1 MASLFPPI
9 DPENDGKSD
18 GVPVSALD
26 RRLRRRRL
34 VPFRALL
41 PNMVTLLAICAGLT
55 AIRLAMEGNFELAVG
70 ALIFA
75 AILDGVDGHVARLL
89 KSTSRFGAQ
98 LDSLADFVNFGVA
111 PGILLYVWRLA
122 DLKNIGWI
130 VALALAIC
138 TALRLARFNA
148 ALDSAPGP
156 DWHKDYFVGI
166 PAPAGAMAVLLP
178 LALSKIGVPV
188 PPEAAVLVALYT
200 AAIALLMVSRFPT
213 WSGKRLDQRIPTE
226 SVMPFLVMAV
236 LMIALLISY
245 PFSVLTIGV
254 VSYLAHLPFAWR
266 AWRKRRAVETE
277 REVGSD
283 TGVGEQ
289 ADE

>member
-1 MASLFPPI
+1 MTSLFPPL
-9 DPENDGKSD
+9 DPEDGD
-18 GVPVSALD
+18 RPPGGRIGALD
-26 RRLRRRRL
+26 IRLRRRRL

-41 PNMVTLLAICAGLT
+41 PNMVTLLAMSAGLT
-55 AIRLAMEGNFELAVG
+55 AIRLAMDGNFELAVG
-70 ALIFA
+70 ALILA
-75 AILDGVDGHVARLL
+75 AILDGIDGRVARLL

-111 PGILLYVWRLA
+111 PALLLYVWRLQ
-122 DLKNIGWI
+122 DLKALGWI

-148 ALDSAPGP
+148 ALDVGPAP
-156 DWHKDYFVGI
+156 DWHKDFFVGI
-166 PAPAGAMAVLLP
+166 PAPAGAMVVLLP
-178 LALSKIGVPV
+178 LALSKIGLPV

-213 WSGKRLDQRIPTE
+213 WSGKRLGQRIPTE

-245 PFSVLTIGV
+245 PFSVLAVGV
-254 VSYLAHLPFAWR
+254 IAYLGHLPFAWR
-266 AWRKRRAVETE
+266 AWRRRTTE
-277 REVGSD
+277 ASRKPDGASD
-283 TGVGEQ
+283 PTAG
-289 ADE
+289 

>member
-1 MASLFPPI
+1 MTSLFPPV
-9 DPENDGKSD
+9 DPEDDDKSD
-18 GVPVSALD
+18 GVPVGALD
-26 RRLRRRRL
+26 KRLRRRRL

-55 AIRLAMEGNFELAVG
+55 AIRLATEGNFELAVG

-75 AILDGVDGHVARLL
+75 AILDGIDGHIARLL

-111 PGILLYVWRLA
+111 PAILLYVWRLA

-148 ALDSAPGP
+148 ALDAEPGP

-166 PAPAGAMAVLLP
+166 PAPAGAMTVLLP
-178 LALSKIGVPV
+178 LAVSKIGIPV

-200 AAIALLMVSRFPT
+200 ATIALLMVSRLPT
-213 WSGKRLDQRIPTE
+213 WSGKRLGQRIPTE
-226 SVMPFLVMAV
+226 SVMPFLVVAV

-245 PFSVLTIGV
+245 PFSVLAVGTIC
-254 VSYLAHLPFAWR
+254 YLAHLPFAWR
-266 AWRKRRAVETE
+266 AWRKRHAAEAATSN
-277 REVGSD
+277 GD
-283 TGVGEQ
+283 AGDPAGQ
-289 ADE
+289 

>member
-1 MASLFPPI
+1 MTSLFPPV
-9 DPENDGKSD
+9 DPEDEDRPQG
-18 GVPVSALD
+18 GRISALD
-26 RRLRRRRL
+26 KRLRRRRL

-55 AIRLAMEGNFELAVG
+55 AIRMAIEGNFELAVG
-70 ALIFA
+70 AIILA
-75 AILDGVDGHVARLL
+75 AILDAIDGRLARLL
-89 KSTSRFGAQ
+89 KSTSQFGAQ

-111 PGILLYVWRLA
+111 PAILLYVWRLQ
-122 DLKNIGWI
+122 DLKALGWI
-130 VALALAIC
+130 IALALAIC

-148 ALDSAPGP
+148 ALDAEPGP

-166 PAPAGAMAVLLP
+166 PTPAGAMTVLLP

-188 PPEAAVLVALYT
+188 PPEAAVLVAVYT

-213 WSGKRLDQRIPTE
+213 WSGKRIGQRIPTD

-245 PFSVLTIGV
+245 PFSVLTIGGIF
-254 VSYLAHLPFAWR
+254 YLGHLPFAWR
-266 AWRKRRAVETE
+266 AWRKRNAAEAVANDTDA
-277 REVGSD
+277 SD
-283 TGVGEQ
+283 PAEK
-289 ADE
+289 

>member
-9 DPENDGKSD
+9 DSENDGKSD

-111 PGILLYVWRLA
+111 PGILLYVWRLG

-130 VALALAIC
+130 VALTLAIC

-148 ALDSAPGP
+148 ALDAEPGP

-166 PAPAGAMAVLLP
+166 PSPAGAMAVLLP

-188 PPEAAVLVALYT
+188 PPETAALVAVYT

-213 WSGKRLDQRIPTE
+213 WSGKRLGQRIPTD
-226 SVMPFLVMAV
+226 SVMPFLVVAV
-236 LMIALLISY
+236 LFIALLISY
-245 PFSVLTIGV
+245 PFSVLAIGV
-254 VSYLAHLPFAWR
+254 ICYLGHLPFAWR
-266 AWRKRRAVETE
+266 GWQKRHATE
-277 REVGSD
+277 AATLGSD
-283 TGVGEQ
+283 AGDPAEK
-289 ADE
+289 

>member
-1 MASLFPPI
+1 MTSLFPPV
-9 DPENDGKSD
+9 DPEDDDSSNDA
-18 GVPVSALD
+18 PVSSLD
-26 RRLRRRRL
+26 ARLRRRRL

-41 PNMVTLLAICAGLT
+41 PNMVTLLAIAAGLT
-55 AIRLAMEGNFELAVG
+55 AIRMAMEGNFELAVG

-75 AILDGVDGHVARLL
+75 AILDGVDGRVARLL

-111 PGILLYVWRLA
+111 PAILLYVWRLQ
-122 DLKNIGWI
+122 DLKAFGWI

-138 TALRLARFNA
+138 TALRLARFNS
-148 ALDSAPGP
+148 ALDASPGP

-166 PAPAGAMAVLLP
+166 PAPAGAMTVLLP
-178 LALSKIGVPV
+178 LAVSKIGIPV

-213 WSGKRLDQRIPTE
+213 WSGKRLGQRIPTD

-245 PFSVLTIGV
+245 PFSVLAVGV
-254 VSYLAHLPFAWR
+254 IFYLAHLPVAWR
-266 AWRKRRAVETE
+266 AWNKRNAAETA
-277 REVGSD
+277 S
-283 TGVGEQ
+283 Q
-289 ADE
+289 AKADENADGPPED

>member
-1 MASLFPPI
+1 MTGLFPPV
-9 DPENDGKSD
+9 DPEGEDRPQG
-18 GVPVSALD
+18 GQAGALD
-26 RRLRRRRL
+26 TRLRRRRQ

-41 PNMVTLLAICAGLT
+41 PNMVTLLAIAAGLT
-55 AIRLAMEGNFELAVG
+55 AIRLAIEGNFELAVG

-75 AILDGVDGHVARLL
+75 AILDGIDGRVARLL
-89 KSTSRFGAQ
+89 KSTSNFGAQ

-111 PGILLYVWRLA
+111 PAILLYIWRLD
-122 DLKNIGWI
+122 DLKAFGWI
-130 VALALAIC
+130 VALTLAIC

-148 ALDSAPGP
+148 ALDAESGP

-166 PAPAGAMAVLLP
+166 PAPAGAMVVLLP
-178 LALSKIGVPV
+178 LAVSKIGIPV

-213 WSGKRLDQRIPTE
+213 WSGKRIGQHIPTD

-236 LMIALLISY
+236 LMTALLISY

-254 VSYLAHLPFAWR
+254 VLYLAHLPFAWR
-266 AWRKRRAVETE
+266 AWRKRHAVEAE
-277 REVGSD
+277 KE
-283 TGVGEQ
+283 TGTDAGAGEQ